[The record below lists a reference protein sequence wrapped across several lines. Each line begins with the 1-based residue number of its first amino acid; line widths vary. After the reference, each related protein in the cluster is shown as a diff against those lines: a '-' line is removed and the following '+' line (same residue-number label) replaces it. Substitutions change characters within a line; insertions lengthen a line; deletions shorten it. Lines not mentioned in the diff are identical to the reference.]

1 MKTDYFLS
9 GTARRLVAQHA
20 PIVNFS
26 LLVLIALALSACT
39 SPLYSPAVGVPTRP
53 VVESSSGE
61 PAIAISPT
69 SGSAGVYIQVSG
81 EGWPV
86 SSLVL
91 VTLRDERGRSGIL
104 AASTADTAGT
114 ISTGF
119 LYPISPRWLAAGTH
133 TVLAYTSDGRHEAT
147 ALFQT
152 GQPGE
157 EVEVTGTT
165 TAATSAEET
174 TTAQEAAT
182 ATPAPTVTPTVT
194 PTPTPSAT
202 PTITP
207 LPTPTPLIITDWRGD
222 YWNNPTQ
229 SGPPQLT
236 RNDLVIFFN
245 WGEGTADTSLGV
257 DHFSARWHRTLN
269 FDAGIYRFN
278 IEVDDGF
285 RLYIDNI
292 LVLDEWEEGAT
303 RTYTV
308 DVPLSTGLHTIQVDY
323 FERTGVALMRFWWE
337 RNESFSGWKGEYFGN
352 RDLQGNPALVRDEP
366 QIDFNWGEGRPAT
379 NLPADHFSVRWRR
392 RVSFE
397 AGTYRFFL
405 RMDDGARALLDNQL
419 ILNEWEDG
427 ADRTVNVDVTLP
439 AGERALQVEFFES
452 SGIARVSFWWQLA
465 PTPTPT
471 PTATPTP
478 TETATPTPTD
488 ALEPTATETPT
499 PTDAPELPPTE
510 TPTPTETP
518 EPAATETPTPTE
530 TPEPA
535 PTETPTPTDTP
546 EPAATETPTPTETP
560 EPAPTETPTPTDTP
574 AADSTEPTV
583 TPTPTPDTQSG

>member
-39 SPLYSPAVGVPTRP
+39 SQLYSPAVGVPTRP
-53 VVESSSGE
+53 VVERSSGE

-157 EVEVTGTT
+157 EVEVTGIA

-207 LPTPTPLIITDWRGD
+207 IPTPTPLIITDWRGD

-245 WGEGTADTSLGV
+245 WGEGTADASLGV

-285 RLYIDNI
+285 RLYIDNV

-308 DVPLSTGLHTIQVDY
+308 DVPLSTGLHTIQMDY

-366 QIDFNWGEGRPAT
+366 QIDFNWGDGRPAT

-392 RVSFE
+392 RISFE

-452 SGIARVSFWWQLA
+452 SGVARVSFWWELA
-465 PTPTPT
+465 PTP
-471 PTATPTP
+471 TPTP
-478 TETATPTPTD
+478 TETATPTPTV

-499 PTDAPELPPTE
+499 PTPTDAPELPATETPTPTDAPEPAPTE

-518 EPAATETPTPTE
+518 EPAPTETPTPIETPEPAPTETPTPTE

-535 PTETPTPTDTP
+535 PTETPTPT
-546 EPAATETPTPTETP
+546 E
-560 EPAPTETPTPTDTP
+560 TP

-583 TPTPTPDTQSG
+583 TPTPDSKSG

>member
-1 MKTDYFLS
+1 MKTDNPLS
-9 GTARRLVAQHA
+9 GTARRLAAQL
-20 PIVNFS
+20 PIVPFS
-26 LLVLIALALSACT
+26 LLVLLALALGACT
-39 SPLYSPAVGVPTRP
+39 APAYNPQVGVPTRA
-53 VVESSSGE
+53 VAAIESSV
-61 PAIAISPT
+61 PAITISPT
-69 SGSAGVYIQVSG
+69 SGSAGVYVQVTG
-81 EGWPV
+81 ENWPV

-91 VTLRDERGRSGIL
+91 ITLRDDRGRSGIL

-133 TVLAYTSDGRHEAT
+133 TVLAYTSDGQHEAT

-152 GQPGE
+152 GE
-157 EVEVTGTT
+157 AAAVTGTA
-165 TAATSAEET
+165 TAASSAQQA

-182 ATPAPTVTPTVT
+182 ATPSSTVTPTVT
-194 PTPTPSAT
+194 PTHTPSAT

-207 LPTPTPLIITDWRGD
+207 LPTRTPFIITDWRAD

-229 SGPPQLT
+229 SGPPLLT

-245 WGEGTADTSLGV
+245 WGEGRPDTSLGV

-285 RLYIDNI
+285 RLYIDNVLI
-292 LVLDEWEEGAT
+292 LDEWEVGPA

-308 DVPLSTGLHTIQVDY
+308 DVPLSTGRHTIQVDY

-366 QIDFNWGEGRPAT
+366 QIDFDWGEGRPAP
-379 NLPADHFSVRWRR
+379 NLPADHFSVRWQR

-405 RMDDGARALLDNQL
+405 QIDDGARVLLDNQL
-419 ILNEWEDG
+419 ILDDWEDG
-427 ADRTVNVDVTLP
+427 GDRTINVDVTLP
-439 AGERALQVEFFES
+439 AGERAIQVEFYES
-452 SGIARVSFWWQLA
+452 SGVARVSFWWELA

-471 PTATPTP
+471 PTVTPAP
-478 TETATPTPTD
+478 TVAP
-488 ALEPTATETPT
+488 EPTATETPT
-499 PTDAPELPPTE
+499 PTEV
-510 TPTPTETP
+510 P
-518 EPAATETPTPTE
+518 EPAATETPVPTE
-530 TPEPA
+530 TPEP
-535 PTETPTPTDTP
+535 T
-546 EPAATETPTPTETP
+546 ATETPMPTETP
-560 EPAPTETPTPTDTP
+560 EPTATETPAPPPPDEQGPPSTPG
-574 AADSTEPTV
+574 ADEPEPTV
-583 TPTPTPDTQSG
+583 TPTPTPEPQSG

>member
-1 MKTDYFLS
+1 MKTDNPLS
-9 GTARRLVAQHA
+9 GTARRLAAQL
-20 PIVNFS
+20 PIVPFS
-26 LLVLIALALSACT
+26 LLVLLALALGACT
-39 SPLYSPAVGVPTRP
+39 APAYSPQVGVPTRA
-53 VVESSSGE
+53 VVEIESSV
-61 PAIAISPT
+61 PAITISPT
-69 SGSAGVYIQVSG
+69 SGSAGVYVQVTG
-81 EGWPV
+81 ENWPV

-91 VTLRDERGRSGIL
+91 IALRDERGRSGIL

-133 TVLAYTSDGRHEAT
+133 TVLAYTSDGQHEAT

-152 GQPGE
+152 GDAAA
-157 EVEVTGTT
+157 VTGTA
-165 TAATSAEET
+165 TAASSAQQA

-182 ATPAPTVTPTVT
+182 ATPSSTVTPTVT
-194 PTPTPSAT
+194 PTHTPSAT

-207 LPTPTPLIITDWRGD
+207 LPTQTPFIITDWRAD
-222 YWNNPTQ
+222 YWSNPTQ
-229 SGPPQLT
+229 SGPPLLT

-245 WGEGTADTSLGV
+245 WGEGRPDTSLGV

-285 RLYIDNI
+285 RLYIDNVLI
-292 LVLDEWEEGAT
+292 LDEWEEGPA

-308 DVPLSTGLHTIQVDY
+308 DVPLSTGRHTIQVDY

-366 QIDFNWGEGRPAT
+366 QIDFDWGEGRPAP
-379 NLPADHFSVRWRR
+379 NLPADHFSVRWQR

-405 RMDDGARALLDNQL
+405 QIDDGARVLLDNQL
-419 ILNEWEDG
+419 ILNDWEDG
-427 ADRTVNVDVTLP
+427 ADRTINVDVTLP

-452 SGIARVSFWWQLA
+452 SGVARVSFWWELA

-471 PTATPTP
+471 PTPTEALVPTATETPMPTETPALAPTETPTP
-478 TETATPTPTD
+478 TETP
-488 ALEPTATETPT
+488 ALAPTETPT
-499 PTDAPELPPTE
+499 PTETPALAPTE

-518 EPAATETPTPTE
+518 EPTATETPAAPPPDDQVPPPDE
-530 TPEPA
+530 PELTA
-535 PTETPTPTDTP
+535 
-546 EPAATETPTPTETP
+546 
-560 EPAPTETPTPTDTP
+560 
-574 AADSTEPTV
+574 
-583 TPTPTPDTQSG
+583 TPTPTP

>member
-1 MKTDYFLS
+1 MKTDNPLS
-9 GTARRLVAQHA
+9 GTARRLAAQL
-20 PIVNFS
+20 PIVPFS
-26 LLVLIALALSACT
+26 LLVLLALALGACT
-39 SPLYSPAVGVPTRP
+39 APAYNPQVGVPTRA
-53 VVESSSGE
+53 VAAIESSV
-61 PAIAISPT
+61 PAITISPT
-69 SGSAGVYIQVSG
+69 SGSAGVYVQVTG
-81 EGWPV
+81 ENWPV
-86 SSLVL
+86 GSLVL
-91 VTLRDERGRSGIL
+91 ITLRDDRGRSGIL

-133 TVLAYTSDGRHEAT
+133 TVLAYTSDGQHEAT

-152 GQPGE
+152 GEAG
-157 EVEVTGTT
+157 EVTGTA
-165 TAATSAEET
+165 TAASSAQQA

-182 ATPAPTVTPTVT
+182 ATPSSTVTPTET

-207 LPTPTPLIITDWRGD
+207 LPTQTPFIITDWRGD

-229 SGPPQLT
+229 SGPPLLT

-245 WGEGTADTSLGV
+245 WGEGRPDTSLGV

-285 RLYIDNI
+285 RLYIDNVLI
-292 LVLDEWEEGAT
+292 LDEWEVGPA

-308 DVPLSTGLHTIQVDY
+308 DVPLSTGRHTIQVDY

-366 QIDFNWGEGRPAT
+366 QIDFDWGEGRPAP
-379 NLPADHFSVRWRR
+379 NLPADHFSVRWQR

-405 RMDDGARALLDNQL
+405 QIDDGARVLLDNQL
-419 ILNEWEDG
+419 ILNDWEDG
-427 ADRTVNVDVTLP
+427 GDRTINVDVTLP
-439 AGERALQVEFFES
+439 AGERAIQVEFYES
-452 SGIARVSFWWQLA
+452 SGVARVSFWWQLA

-471 PTATPTP
+471 PTETATPAPTVAPEPTATETPTP
-478 TETATPTPTD
+478 TEVP
-488 ALEPTATETPT
+488 EPAATETPT
-499 PTDAPELPPTE
+499 PTDAPEPVPTE
-510 TPTPTETP
+510 TPTETP
-518 EPAATETPTPTE
+518 EPVPTE
-530 TPEPA
+530 TPI
-535 PTETPTPTDTP
+535 ETPGSDTP
-546 EPAATETPTPTETP
+546 PPVVDP
-560 EPAPTETPTPTDTP
+560 E
-574 AADSTEPTV
+574 DS
-583 TPTPTPDTQSG
+583 TPTPTPTQGS

>member
-20 PIVNFS
+20 PTVNFS

-157 EVEVTGTT
+157 EVEVTGTA

-207 LPTPTPLIITDWRGD
+207 PPTPTPLIITDWRGD

-285 RLYIDNI
+285 RLYIDNV

-392 RVSFE
+392 RFSFE

-452 SGIARVSFWWQLA
+452 SGVARVSFWWQLA
-465 PTPTPT
+465 PTP
-471 PTATPTP
+471 TPTP

-510 TPTPTETP
+510 TPTPTDAPELPPTETP
-518 EPAATETPTPTE
+518 TPTDAPELPPTETPTPTE

-535 PTETPTPTDTP
+535 PTETPTPT
-546 EPAATETPTPTETP
+546 ETP
-560 EPAPTETPTPTDTP
+560 EPAPTATPTETDTAP
-574 AADSTEPTV
+574 QPPPPDPPEEPTV
-583 TPTPTPDTQSG
+583 TPTPTPDTQSE

>member
-1 MKTDYFLS
+1 MKTDKPLS
-9 GTARRLVAQHA
+9 GTARRLAAHL
-20 PIVNFS
+20 PIVPFS
-26 LLVLIALALSACT
+26 LLVLLALALGACT
-39 SPLYSPAVGVPTRP
+39 APAYSPQVGVPTRA
-53 VVESSSGE
+53 VVGIESSV
-61 PAIAISPT
+61 PAITISPT
-69 SGSAGVYIQVSG
+69 SGSAGVYVQVTG
-81 EGWPV
+81 ESWPV

-91 VTLRDERGRSGIL
+91 IALRDERGRSGIL

-133 TVLAYTSDGRHEAT
+133 TVLAYTSDGQHEAT

-152 GQPGE
+152 GE
-157 EVEVTGTT
+157 AAAVTGTA
-165 TAATSAEET
+165 TAASSAQQA

-182 ATPAPTVTPTVT
+182 ATPSSTVTPTVT
-194 PTPTPSAT
+194 PTHTPSAT

-207 LPTPTPLIITDWRGD
+207 LPTQTPFIITDWRAD
-222 YWNNPTQ
+222 YWSNPTQ
-229 SGPPQLT
+229 SGPPLLT

-245 WGEGTADTSLGV
+245 WGEGRPDTSLGV

-285 RLYIDNI
+285 RLYIDNVLI
-292 LVLDEWEEGAT
+292 LDEWEEGPA

-308 DVPLSTGLHTIQVDY
+308 DVPLSTGRHTIQVDY

-366 QIDFNWGEGRPAT
+366 QIDFDWGEGRPAP
-379 NLPADHFSVRWRR
+379 NLPADHFSVRWQR

-405 RMDDGARALLDNQL
+405 QIDDGARVLLDNQL
-419 ILNEWEDG
+419 ILNDWEDG
-427 ADRTVNVDVTLP
+427 GDRTINVDVTLP
-439 AGERALQVEFFES
+439 AGERAIQVEFYES
-452 SGIARVSFWWQLA
+452 SGVARVSFWWELA

-471 PTATPTP
+471 PT
-478 TETATPTPTD
+478 ETATPAPTV
-488 ALEPTATETPT
+488 APEPTATETPT
-499 PTDAPELPPTE
+499 PTDASEPVPTE

-518 EPAATETPTPTE
+518 ELAATETPTPTE
-530 TPEPA
+530 TAEPA
-535 PTETPTPTDTP
+535 PTETPTETPDSDTP
-546 EPAATETPTPTETP
+546 PPVSDPEDSTPTP
-560 EPAPTETPTPTDTP
+560 APTQDPSSDK
-574 AADSTEPTV
+574 DGGEPSRGTKILGY
-583 TPTPTPDTQSG
+583 PGHPGG

>member
-39 SPLYSPAVGVPTRP
+39 SQLYSPAVGVPTRP
-53 VVESSSGE
+53 VVERSSGE

-157 EVEVTGTT
+157 EVEVTGIA

-207 LPTPTPLIITDWRGD
+207 IPTPTPLIITDWRGD

-245 WGEGTADTSLGV
+245 WGEGTADASLGV

-285 RLYIDNI
+285 RLYIDNV

-308 DVPLSTGLHTIQVDY
+308 DVPLSTGLHTIQMDY

-366 QIDFNWGEGRPAT
+366 QIDFNWGDGRPAT

-392 RVSFE
+392 RISFE

-452 SGIARVSFWWQLA
+452 SGVARVSFWWQLA

-471 PTATPTP
+471 PT
-478 TETATPTPTD
+478 ETATPTPTV
-488 ALEPTATETPT
+488 APEPTATETPTPTPTDAPEPAATETPT
-499 PTDAPELPPTE
+499 PTDAPEPAPTE

-518 EPAATETPTPTE
+518 EPAPTETPTPIETPEPAPTETPTPTE

-535 PTETPTPTDTP
+535 PTETPTPT
-546 EPAATETPTPTETP
+546 E
-560 EPAPTETPTPTDTP
+560 TP

-583 TPTPTPDTQSG
+583 TPTPDSKSG

>member
-1 MKTDYFLS
+1 MKTDNPLS
-9 GTARRLVAQHA
+9 GTARRLAAQL
-20 PIVNFS
+20 PIVPFS
-26 LLVLIALALSACT
+26 LLVLLALALGACT
-39 SPLYSPAVGVPTRP
+39 APAYSPQVGVPTRA
-53 VVESSSGE
+53 VVGIESSV
-61 PAIAISPT
+61 PAITISPT
-69 SGSAGVYIQVSG
+69 SGSAGVYVQVTG
-81 EGWPV
+81 ESWPV

-91 VTLRDERGRSGIL
+91 IALRDERGRSGIL
-104 AASTADTAGT
+104 AASTADAAGT

-133 TVLAYTSDGRHEAT
+133 TVLAYTSDGQHEAT

-152 GQPGE
+152 GE
-157 EVEVTGTT
+157 AAAVTGTA
-165 TAATSAEET
+165 TAASSAQQA

-182 ATPAPTVTPTVT
+182 ATPSSTVTPTET

-207 LPTPTPLIITDWRGD
+207 LPTQTPFIITDWRAD

-229 SGPPQLT
+229 SGPPLLT

-245 WGEGTADTSLGV
+245 WGEGRPDTSLGV

-269 FDAGIYRFN
+269 FEAGIYRFN

-285 RLYIDNI
+285 RLYIDNVLI
-292 LVLDEWEEGAT
+292 LDEWEVGPA

-308 DVPLSTGLHTIQVDY
+308 DVPLSTGRHTIQVDY

-366 QIDFNWGEGRPAT
+366 QIDFDWGEGRPAP
-379 NLPADHFSVRWRR
+379 NLPADHFSVRWQR

-405 RMDDGARALLDNQL
+405 QIDDGARVLLDNQM
-419 ILNEWEDG
+419 ILNDWEDG
-427 ADRTVNVDVTLP
+427 GERTVNVDVTLP
-439 AGERALQVEFFES
+439 AGERAIQVEFYES
-452 SGIARVSFWWQLA
+452 SGVARVSFWWQLA

-471 PTATPTP
+471 PT
-478 TETATPTPTD
+478 ETATLAPTVAP
-488 ALEPTATETPT
+488 EPTATETPT
-499 PTDAPELPPTE
+499 PTPTEVPEPAATETPVPTDTPELPPTE
-510 TPTPTETP
+510 TPMPT
-518 EPAATETPTPTE
+518 ATETPAPPPPDEQGPPSTPGADE
-530 TPEPA
+530 PEP
-535 PTETPTPTDTP
+535 TTTPTPTQ
-546 EPAATETPTPTETP
+546 EP
-560 EPAPTETPTPTDTP
+560 
-574 AADSTEPTV
+574 
-583 TPTPTPDTQSG
+583 QSG

>member
-1 MKTDYFLS
+1 MKTDYSLS

-20 PIVNFS
+20 PTVNFS

-152 GQPGE
+152 GE
-157 EVEVTGTT
+157 AAAVTGTA
-165 TAATSAEET
+165 TAASSAQQA

-182 ATPAPTVTPTVT
+182 ATPSSTVTPTVT
-194 PTPTPSAT
+194 PTVTLTHTPSAT

-207 LPTPTPLIITDWRGD
+207 LPTQTPFIITDWRAD

-229 SGPPQLT
+229 SGPPLLT

-245 WGEGTADTSLGV
+245 WGEGRPDTSLGV

-285 RLYIDNI
+285 RLYIDNVLI
-292 LVLDEWEEGAT
+292 LDEWEVGPA

-308 DVPLSTGLHTIQVDY
+308 DVPLSAGRHTIQVDY

-366 QIDFNWGEGRPAT
+366 QIDFDWGEGRPAP
-379 NLPADHFSVRWRR
+379 NLPADHFSVRWQR

-405 RMDDGARALLDNQL
+405 QIDDGARVLLDNQL
-419 ILNEWEDG
+419 ILNDWEDG
-427 ADRTVNVDVTLP
+427 GDRTVNVDVTLP
-439 AGERALQVEFFES
+439 AGERAIQVEFYES
-452 SGIARVSFWWQLA
+452 SGVARVSFWWQLA

-471 PTATPTP
+471 PT
-478 TETATPTPTD
+478 ETATPAPTV
-488 ALEPTATETPT
+488 APEPTATETP
-499 PTDAPELPPTE
+499 
-510 TPTPTETP
+510 TP
-518 EPAATETPTPTE
+518 EPAATETPTPTPE
-530 TPEPA
+530 TQEPEP
-535 PTETPTPTDTP
+535 T
-546 EPAATETPTPTETP
+546 ATETPTPTPETQAP
-560 EPAPTETPTPTDTP
+560 EPTPTLDTSSPEVPVTETPTPTQDIEGPEEP
-574 AADSTEPTV
+574 ATE
-583 TPTPTPDTQSG
+583 TPTPTPES

>member
-1 MKTDYFLS
+1 MKTDNPLS
-9 GTARRLVAQHA
+9 GTARRLAAQL
-20 PIVNFS
+20 PIVPFS
-26 LLVLIALALSACT
+26 LLVLLALALGACT
-39 SPLYSPAVGVPTRP
+39 APAYNPQVGVPTRA
-53 VVESSSGE
+53 VAAIESSV
-61 PAIAISPT
+61 PAITISPT
-69 SGSAGVYIQVSG
+69 SGSAGVYVQVTG
-81 EGWPV
+81 ENWPV

-91 VTLRDERGRSGIL
+91 ITLRDDRGRSGIL

-133 TVLAYTSDGRHEAT
+133 TVLAYTSDGQHEAT

-152 GQPGE
+152 GEAG
-157 EVEVTGTT
+157 EVTGTA
-165 TAATSAEET
+165 TAASSAQQA

-182 ATPAPTVTPTVT
+182 ATPSSTVTPTET
-194 PTPTPSAT
+194 PTHTPSAT

-207 LPTPTPLIITDWRGD
+207 LPTQTPFIITDWRGD

-229 SGPPQLT
+229 SGPPLLT

-245 WGEGTADTSLGV
+245 WGEGRPDTSLGV

-285 RLYIDNI
+285 RLYIDNVLI
-292 LVLDEWEEGAT
+292 LDEWEVGPA

-308 DVPLSTGLHTIQVDY
+308 DVPLSTGRHTIQVDY

-366 QIDFNWGEGRPAT
+366 QIDFDWGEGRPAP
-379 NLPADHFSVRWRR
+379 NLPADHFSVRWQR

-405 RMDDGARALLDNQL
+405 QIDDGARVLLDNQL
-419 ILNEWEDG
+419 ILDDWEDG
-427 ADRTVNVDVTLP
+427 GDRTINVDVTLP
-439 AGERALQVEFFES
+439 AGERAIQVEFYES
-452 SGIARVSFWWQLA
+452 SGVARVSFWWQLA

-471 PTATPTP
+471 PT
-478 TETATPTPTD
+478 ETATPAPTV
-488 ALEPTATETPT
+488 APEPTATETPT
-499 PTDAPELPPTE
+499 PELAATETPTPTDASEPVPTE

-518 EPAATETPTPTE
+518 ELAATETPTPTE
-530 TPEPA
+530 TAEPA
-535 PTETPTPTDTP
+535 PTETPGSDTP
-546 EPAATETPTPTETP
+546 PPVVDP
-560 EPAPTETPTPTDTP
+560 E
-574 AADSTEPTV
+574 DS
-583 TPTPTPDTQSG
+583 TPTPTPTQGS

>member
-9 GTARRLVAQHA
+9 RTARRLVAQHA

-157 EVEVTGTT
+157 EVEVTGTA

-452 SGIARVSFWWQLA
+452 SGVARVSFWWQLA

-471 PTATPTP
+471 PT
-478 TETATPTPTD
+478 ETATPTPTD
-488 ALEPTATETPT
+488 APEPVATETPT
-499 PTDAPELPPTE
+499 PTD
-510 TPTPTETP
+510 TP
-518 EPAATETPTPTE
+518 EPVATETPTPTE
-530 TPEPA
+530 TPELP
-535 PTETPTPTDTP
+535 PTETPTATDTSAP
-546 EPAATETPTPTETP
+546 PPPDEQGPPATPGTDAP
-560 EPAPTETPTPTDTP
+560 EPAPTETPTPTETP

-583 TPTPTPDTQSG
+583 TPTPTPDS

>member
-1 MKTDYFLS
+1 MKTDNPLS
-9 GTARRLVAQHA
+9 GTARRLAAQL
-20 PIVNFS
+20 PIVPFS
-26 LLVLIALALSACT
+26 LLVLLALALGACT
-39 SPLYSPAVGVPTRP
+39 APAYNPQVGVPTRA
-53 VVESSSGE
+53 VAAIESSV
-61 PAIAISPT
+61 PAITISPT
-69 SGSAGVYIQVSG
+69 SGSAGVYVQVTG
-81 EGWPV
+81 ENWPV
-86 SSLVL
+86 GSLVL
-91 VTLRDERGRSGIL
+91 ITLRDDRGRSGIL

-133 TVLAYTSDGRHEAT
+133 TVLAYTSDGQHEAT

-152 GQPGE
+152 GE
-157 EVEVTGTT
+157 AAAVTGTA
-165 TAATSAEET
+165 TAASSAQQA

-182 ATPAPTVTPTVT
+182 ATPSSTVTPTVT
-194 PTPTPSAT
+194 PTHTPSAT

-207 LPTPTPLIITDWRGD
+207 LPTQTPFIITDWRAD
-222 YWNNPTQ
+222 YWSNPTQ
-229 SGPPQLT
+229 SGPPLLT

-245 WGEGTADTSLGV
+245 WGEGRPDTSLGV

-285 RLYIDNI
+285 RLYIDNVLI
-292 LVLDEWEEGAT
+292 LDEWEVGPA

-308 DVPLSTGLHTIQVDY
+308 DVPLSTGRHTIQVDY

-366 QIDFNWGEGRPAT
+366 QIDFDWGEGRPAP
-379 NLPADHFSVRWRR
+379 NLPADHFSVRWQR

-405 RMDDGARALLDNQL
+405 QIDDGARVLLDNQL
-419 ILNEWEDG
+419 ILNDWEDG
-427 ADRTVNVDVTLP
+427 GDRTINVDVTLP
-439 AGERALQVEFFES
+439 AGERAIQVEFYES
-452 SGIARVSFWWQLA
+452 SGVARVSFWWELA

-471 PTATPTP
+471 PT
-478 TETATPTPTD
+478 ETATPAPTV
-488 ALEPTATETPT
+488 APEPTATETPT
-499 PTDAPELPPTE
+499 PELAATETPTPTDASEPVPTE

-518 EPAATETPTPTE
+518 ELAATETPTPTE
-530 TPEPA
+530 TAEPA
-535 PTETPTPTDTP
+535 PTETPGSDTP
-546 EPAATETPTPTETP
+546 PPVSDPEDSTPTPTPTEG
-560 EPAPTETPTPTDTP
+560 
-574 AADSTEPTV
+574 S
-583 TPTPTPDTQSG
+583 

>member
-157 EVEVTGTT
+157 EVEVTGTA

-207 LPTPTPLIITDWRGD
+207 PPTPTPLIITDWRGD

-471 PTATPTP
+471 PT
-478 TETATPTPTD
+478 ETATPTPTD

-499 PTDAPELPPTE
+499 PTDEPEPVATE

-518 EPAATETPTPTE
+518 EPAATETPTPTATE
-530 TPEPA
+530 TSAPPPPDEQGPPATPGTDAPEPA

-546 EPAATETPTPTETP
+546 GRSIRP
-560 EPAPTETPTPTDTP
+560 
-574 AADSTEPTV
+574 EPTV
-583 TPTPTPDTQSG
+583 TPTPTPDSQSG

>member
-1 MKTDYFLS
+1 MKTDNPLS
-9 GTARRLVAQHA
+9 GTARRLAAQF
-20 PIVNFS
+20 PIIPFS
-26 LLVLIALALSACT
+26 LLVLLALALGACT
-39 SPLYSPAVGVPTRP
+39 APTYNPQVGVPTRA
-53 VVESSSGE
+53 VAAIESNE
-61 PAIAISPT
+61 PAITISPT
-69 SGSAGVYIQVSG
+69 SGSAGVYVQVTG
-81 EGWPV
+81 ENWPV

-91 VTLRDERGRSGIL
+91 ITLRDDRGRSGIL

-133 TVLAYTSDGRHEAT
+133 TVLAYTSDGQQEAT

-152 GQPGE
+152 GEAG
-157 EVEVTGTT
+157 EVTGT
-165 TAATSAEET
+165 AAAASSAQEA

-182 ATPAPTVTPTVT
+182 ATPSSTVTPTDTVT

-207 LPTPTPLIITDWRGD
+207 AATPTPLIITDWRGD

-229 SGPPQLT
+229 SGPPLLT

-245 WGEGTADTSLGV
+245 WGNGTPDTSVGV

-285 RLYIDNI
+285 RLYIDNVLI
-292 LVLDEWEEGAT
+292 LDEWEEGPA

-308 DVPLSTGLHTIQVDY
+308 DVPLSTGRHTIQVDY

-337 RNESFSGWKGEYFGN
+337 RNESFRGWKGEYFGN

-366 QIDFNWGEGRPAT
+366 QIDFNWGEGRPAP
-379 NLPADHFSVRWRR
+379 NLPADHFSVRWQR

-405 RMDDGARALLDNQL
+405 QMDDGARVLLDNQL
-419 ILNEWEDG
+419 ILDDWEDG
-427 ADRTVNVDVTLP
+427 GVRTVNVDVTLP
-439 AGERALQVEFFES
+439 AGERAIQVEFYES
-452 SGIARVSFWWQLA
+452 GGIARVAFWWELA

-471 PTATPTP
+471 VTPTV
-478 TETATPTPTD
+478 E
-488 ALEPTATETPT
+488 LEPTATETPT
-499 PTDAPELPPTE
+499 D
-510 TPTPTETP
+510 TP
-518 EPAATETPTPTE
+518 E
-530 TPEPA
+530 PEPA

-546 EPAATETPTPTETP
+546 EPAPIETPTETPEP
-560 EPAPTETPTPTDTP
+560 EPAPTETPTETPDSDTP
-574 AADSTEPTV
+574 PPVVDPEDSTP
-583 TPTPTPDTQSG
+583 TPTPTPDTQSE

>member
-157 EVEVTGTT
+157 EVEVTGTA

-182 ATPAPTVTPTVT
+182 ATPAPTVTPTVS

-207 LPTPTPLIITDWRGD
+207 PPTPTPLIITDWRGD

-245 WGEGTADTSLGV
+245 WGEGTADASLGV

-285 RLYIDNI
+285 RLYIDNV

-308 DVPLSTGLHTIQVDY
+308 DVPLSTGLHTIQMDY

-452 SGIARVSFWWQLA
+452 SGVARVSFWWQLA

-471 PTATPTP
+471 PT
-478 TETATPTPTD
+478 ETATPTPTV
-488 ALEPTATETPT
+488 ALEPTATETPTPT

-518 EPAATETPTPTE
+518 EPAPTETPTPTE

-535 PTETPTPTDTP
+535 PTETPTPT
-546 EPAATETPTPTETP
+546 ETP
-560 EPAPTETPTPTDTP
+560 EPAPTETPTPTETP

-583 TPTPTPDTQSG
+583 TPTSTPDS

>member
-1 MKTDYFLS
+1 M
-9 GTARRLVAQHA
+9 
-20 PIVNFS
+20 
-26 LLVLIALALSACT
+26 LI
-39 SPLYSPAVGVPTRP
+39 
-53 VVESSSGE
+53 
-61 PAIAISPT
+61 
-69 SGSAGVYIQVSG
+69 
-81 EGWPV
+81 
-86 SSLVL
+86 
-91 VTLRDERGRSGIL
+91 TLRDDRGRSGIL

-133 TVLAYTSDGRHEAT
+133 TVLAYTSDGQHEAT

-152 GQPGE
+152 GE
-157 EVEVTGTT
+157 AAAVTGTA
-165 TAATSAEET
+165 TAASSAQQA

-182 ATPAPTVTPTVT
+182 ATPSSTVTPTVT
-194 PTPTPSAT
+194 PTHTPSAT

-207 LPTPTPLIITDWRGD
+207 LPTQTPFIITDWRAD
-222 YWNNPTQ
+222 YWSNPTQ
-229 SGPPQLT
+229 SGPPLLT

-245 WGEGTADTSLGV
+245 WGEGRPDTSLGV

-285 RLYIDNI
+285 RLYIDNVLI
-292 LVLDEWEEGAT
+292 LDEWEVGPA

-308 DVPLSTGLHTIQVDY
+308 DVPLSTGRHTIQVDY

-366 QIDFNWGEGRPAT
+366 QIDFDWGEGRPAP
-379 NLPADHFSVRWRR
+379 NLPADHFSVRWQR

-405 RMDDGARALLDNQL
+405 QIDDGARVLLDNQL
-419 ILNEWEDG
+419 ILNDWEDG
-427 ADRTVNVDVTLP
+427 GDRTINVDVTLP
-439 AGERALQVEFFES
+439 AGERAIQVEFYES
-452 SGIARVSFWWQLA
+452 SGVARVSFWWELA

-471 PTATPTP
+471 PT
-478 TETATPTPTD
+478 ETATPAPTV
-488 ALEPTATETPT
+488 APEPTATETPT
-499 PTDAPELPPTE
+499 PELAATETPTPTDASEPVPTE

-518 EPAATETPTPTE
+518 ELAATETPTPTE
-530 TPEPA
+530 TAEPA
-535 PTETPTPTDTP
+535 PTETPGSDTP
-546 EPAATETPTPTETP
+546 PPVSDPEDSTPTPTPTEG
-560 EPAPTETPTPTDTP
+560 
-574 AADSTEPTV
+574 S
-583 TPTPTPDTQSG
+583 

>member
-157 EVEVTGTT
+157 EVEVTGTA

-207 LPTPTPLIITDWRGD
+207 PPTPTPLIITDWRGD

-245 WGEGTADTSLGV
+245 WGEGTADASLGV

-292 LVLDEWEEGAT
+292 LVLDEWEEGPA

-452 SGIARVSFWWQLA
+452 SGVARVSFWWQLA

-471 PTATPTP
+471 PT
-478 TETATPTPTD
+478 ETATPTPTV
-488 ALEPTATETPT
+488 ALEPTATETPTPT

-518 EPAATETPTPTE
+518 EPAPTETPTPTE

-535 PTETPTPTDTP
+535 PTETPTPT
-546 EPAATETPTPTETP
+546 ETP
-560 EPAPTETPTPTDTP
+560 EPAPTETPTPTETP

-583 TPTPTPDTQSG
+583 TPTSTPDS

>member
-20 PIVNFS
+20 PTVNFS

-39 SPLYSPAVGVPTRP
+39 SQLYSPAVGVPTRP
-53 VVESSSGE
+53 VVERSSGE

-69 SGSAGVYIQVSG
+69 SGSAGVYVQVSG

-133 TVLAYTSDGRHEAT
+133 IVLAYTSDGRYEAT
-147 ALFQT
+147 APFQT

-157 EVEVTGTT
+157 EVEVTGTA
-165 TAATSAEET
+165 TAASSAEET

-182 ATPAPTVTPTVT
+182 ATPTPTVT
-194 PTPTPSAT
+194 PIPTPSAT

-207 LPTPTPLIITDWRGD
+207 PPTPTPLIITDWRGD

-229 SGPPQLT
+229 SGPPQFT

-292 LVLDEWEEGAT
+292 LVLDEWEEGAA

-308 DVPLSTGLHTIQVDY
+308 DVPLSTGMHTIQVDY

-405 RMDDGARALLDNQL
+405 RMDDGARVLLDSQL
-419 ILNEWEDG
+419 ILDEWKDG

-452 SGIARVSFWWQLA
+452 SGVARVSFWWQLA

-471 PTATPTP
+471 PT
-478 TETATPTPTD
+478 ETATPTPTVK
-488 ALEPTATETPT
+488 LEPTATETPT
-499 PTDAPELPPTE
+499 PTD
-510 TPTPTETP
+510 TP
-518 EPAATETPTPTE
+518 EPVATETPTPTDA
-530 TPEPA
+530 PEPTA
-535 PTETPTPTDTP
+535 TATPTPTDTP
-546 EPAATETPTPTETP
+546 EPTATETSAPPPPDEQGPPPTPGSEEPEPTATPTPTPAEAP
-560 EPAPTETPTPTDTP
+560 EPPATET
-574 AADSTEPTV
+574 PTV
-583 TPTPTPDTQSG
+583 TPTP

>member
-1 MKTDYFLS
+1 MKTDNPLS
-9 GTARRLVAQHA
+9 GTARRLAAQL
-20 PIVNFS
+20 PIVPFS
-26 LLVLIALALSACT
+26 LLVLLALALGACT
-39 SPLYSPAVGVPTRP
+39 APAYNPQVGVPTRA
-53 VVESSSGE
+53 VAAIESSV
-61 PAIAISPT
+61 PAITISPT
-69 SGSAGVYIQVSG
+69 SGSAGVYVQVTG
-81 EGWPV
+81 ENWPV

-91 VTLRDERGRSGIL
+91 ITLRDDRGRSGIL

-133 TVLAYTSDGRHEAT
+133 TVLAYTSDGQHEAT

-152 GQPGE
+152 GE
-157 EVEVTGTT
+157 AAAVTGTA
-165 TAATSAEET
+165 TAASSAQQA

-182 ATPAPTVTPTVT
+182 ATPSSTVTPTVT
-194 PTPTPSAT
+194 PTHTPSAT

-207 LPTPTPLIITDWRGD
+207 LPTRTPFIITDWRAD

-229 SGPPQLT
+229 SGPPLLT

-245 WGEGTADTSLGV
+245 WGEGRPDTSLGV

-285 RLYIDNI
+285 RLYIDNVLI
-292 LVLDEWEEGAT
+292 LDEWEVGPA

-308 DVPLSTGLHTIQVDY
+308 DVPLSTGRHTIQVDY

-366 QIDFNWGEGRPAT
+366 QIDFDWGEGRPAP
-379 NLPADHFSVRWRR
+379 NLPADHFSVRWQR

-405 RMDDGARALLDNQL
+405 QIDDGARVLLDNQL
-419 ILNEWEDG
+419 ILDDWEDG
-427 ADRTVNVDVTLP
+427 GDRTINVDVTLP
-439 AGERALQVEFFES
+439 AGERAIQVEFYES
-452 SGIARVSFWWQLA
+452 SGVARVSFWWELA

-471 PTATPTP
+471 PTVTPAP
-478 TETATPTPTD
+478 TVAP
-488 ALEPTATETPT
+488 EPTATETPT
-499 PTDAPELPPTE
+499 PTEV
-510 TPTPTETP
+510 P
-518 EPAATETPTPTE
+518 EPAATETPVPTE
-530 TPEPA
+530 TPEP
-535 PTETPTPTDTP
+535 T
-546 EPAATETPTPTETP
+546 ATETPMPTETP
-560 EPAPTETPTPTDTP
+560 EPTATETPAPPPPDEQGPPSTPG
-574 AADSTEPTV
+574 ADEPEPTV
-583 TPTPTPDTQSG
+583 TPTPTQEPQSG

>member
-1 MKTDYFLS
+1 MKTDNPLS
-9 GTARRLVAQHA
+9 GTARGLAARY
-20 PIVNFS
+20 PIVSFS
-26 LLVLIALALSACT
+26 LLVLLALALSACT
-39 SPLYSPAVGVPTRP
+39 PTYSPQVGVPTRA
-53 VVESSSGE
+53 VVEVESSE
-61 PAIAISPT
+61 PAITISPT
-69 SGSAGVYIQVSG
+69 SGSAGVYVQVTG
-81 EGWPV
+81 KNWPV

-91 VTLRDERGRSGIL
+91 ITLRDDRGRSGIL

-133 TVLAYTSDGRHEAT
+133 TVLAYTSDGQNEAT

-152 GQPGE
+152 GE
-157 EVEVTGTT
+157 ADEVTGTA
-165 TAATSAEET
+165 TAASSGQGA

-182 ATPAPTVTPTVT
+182 ATPSPSSTVTPTVT

-207 LPTPTPLIITDWRGD
+207 APTPTPLIITDWRGD

-229 SGPPQLT
+229 SGPPVLT

-245 WGEGTADTSLGV
+245 WGEGTPDTSV
-257 DHFSARWHRTLN
+257 AVNHFSARWHRTLN

-285 RLYIDNI
+285 RLYIDNVLI
-292 LVLDEWEEGAT
+292 LDEWEEGPA

-308 DVPLSTGLHTIQVDY
+308 DVPLSTGRHTIQVDY

-366 QIDFNWGEGRPAT
+366 QIDFDWGEGRVAP
-379 NLPADHFSVRWRR
+379 NLPADHFSARWQR
-392 RVSFE
+392 RVSFD

-405 RMDDGARALLDNQL
+405 RMDDGARVLLDNQL
-419 ILNEWEDG
+419 ILNDWEDG
-427 ADRTVNVDVTLP
+427 GDRTINVDVTLP
-439 AGERALQVEFFES
+439 AGERAIQVEFYENA
-452 SGIARVSFWWQLA
+452 GIARVAFWWELA
-465 PTPTPT
+465 PTDTPTPT
-471 PTATPTP
+471 PTVEA
-478 TETATPTPTD
+478 
-488 ALEPTATETPT
+488 EPTATETPT
-499 PTDAPELPPTE
+499 ETPVSAPVETPTPTETAEPVPTETPTPTETAESVPTE

-518 EPAATETPTPTE
+518 DSDTPPPVVDPEDATATPT
-530 TPEPA
+530 
-535 PTETPTPTDTP
+535 
-546 EPAATETPTPTETP
+546 AT
-560 EPAPTETPTPTDTP
+560 
-574 AADSTEPTV
+574 S
-583 TPTPTPDTQSG
+583 

>member
-1 MKTDYFLS
+1 MKTDNPLS
-9 GTARRLVAQHA
+9 GTARRLAAHL
-20 PIVNFS
+20 PIVPFS
-26 LLVLIALALSACT
+26 LLVLLALALSACT
-39 SPLYSPAVGVPTRP
+39 APAYSPQVGVPTRA
-53 VVESSSGE
+53 VVGIESSV
-61 PAIAISPT
+61 PAITISPT
-69 SGSAGVYIQVSG
+69 SGSAGVYVQVTG
-81 EGWPV
+81 ESWPV

-91 VTLRDERGRSGIL
+91 IALRDERGRSGIL

-133 TVLAYTSDGRHEAT
+133 TVLAYTSDGQHEAT

-152 GQPGE
+152 GE
-157 EVEVTGTT
+157 AAAVTGTA
-165 TAATSAEET
+165 TAASSAQQA

-182 ATPAPTVTPTVT
+182 ATPSSTVTPTVT
-194 PTPTPSAT
+194 PTHTPSAT

-207 LPTPTPLIITDWRGD
+207 LPTQTPFIITDWRAD
-222 YWNNPTQ
+222 YWSNPTQ
-229 SGPPQLT
+229 SGPPLLT

-245 WGEGTADTSLGV
+245 WGEGRPDTSLGV

-285 RLYIDNI
+285 RLYIDNVLI
-292 LVLDEWEEGAT
+292 LDEWEEGPA

-308 DVPLSTGLHTIQVDY
+308 DVPLSTGRHTIQVDY

-366 QIDFNWGEGRPAT
+366 QIDFDWGEGRPAP
-379 NLPADHFSVRWRR
+379 NLPADHFSVRWQR

-405 RMDDGARALLDNQL
+405 QIDDGARVLLDNQL
-419 ILNEWEDG
+419 ILDEWEDG
-427 ADRTVNVDVTLP
+427 ADRTINVDVTLP
-439 AGERALQVEFFES
+439 AGERAIQVEFYES
-452 SGIARVSFWWQLA
+452 SGVARVSFWWELA

-471 PTATPTP
+471 PT
-478 TETATPTPTD
+478 ETATPAPTV
-488 ALEPTATETPT
+488 APEPTATETPT
-499 PTDAPELPPTE
+499 PTDAPEPAATE
-510 TPTPTETP
+510 TPTPTDAP

-530 TPEPA
+530 TTELPPA
-535 PTETPTPTDTP
+535 ETATPTYTPDPDSPPPPDEPEDPT
-546 EPAATETPTPTETP
+546 ATPT
-560 EPAPTETPTPTDTP
+560 
-574 AADSTEPTV
+574 
-583 TPTPTPDTQSG
+583 TQGS

>member
-157 EVEVTGTT
+157 EVEVTGTA
-165 TAATSAEET
+165 TAATSTEET

-207 LPTPTPLIITDWRGD
+207 PPTPTPLIITDWRGD

-471 PTATPTP
+471 PT
-478 TETATPTPTD
+478 ETATPTPTD

-499 PTDAPELPPTE
+499 PTDE
-510 TPTPTETP
+510 P
-518 EPAATETPTPTE
+518 EPVA
-530 TPEPA
+530 
-535 PTETPTPTDTP
+535 TETPTPTDTP
-546 EPAATETPTPTETP
+546 ELPPTETPTATETSAPPPPDEQGPPATPGTDAP
-560 EPAPTETPTPTDTP
+560 EPAPTETQTPTETP

-583 TPTPTPDTQSG
+583 TPTPTPDS